1 MAGSFVPY
9 TLQGFVPRPM
19 TGQFEHSPFSKPG
32 ADAAGHPATQPASP
46 ATPAAAHSEELAAKL
61 EAALVALPG
70 VTLAKPDLE
79 QAVAAIQGLI
89 RSTPQR
95 YELPQLKL
103 HPATTTEGTANAPQ
117 IHLDKVGD
125 AISRIRVTCACGETI
140 AMDCVY

>member
-1 MAGSFVPY
+1 MAGQFVPY
-9 TLQGFVPRPM
+9 TLQGLVPRPV
-19 TGQFEHSPFSKPG
+19 TGQFEHSPFGKPR
-32 ADAAGHPATQPASP
+32 ADATGHP
-46 ATPAAAHSEELAAKL
+46 TPAPALATAHSEELTAKL
-61 EAALVALPG
+61 EAALSALPG

-79 QAVAAIQGLI
+79 QAVATIQALI

-103 HPATTTEGTANAPQ
+103 HPAPPTDGTANAPQ
-117 IHLDKVGD
+117 IHLDKDGD